1 MPLSLVTSRIGRG
14 AVQCA
19 GSVLLRANGRDRQKR
34 AHDKP
39 KYGGN
44 ALHVSSDER
53 A

>member
-1 MPLSLVTSRIGRG
+1 MPLSLVTSRIRRG

-19 GSVLLRANGRDRQKR
+19 GSVLLRANGAGKPKR
-34 AHDKP
+34 AHNKP